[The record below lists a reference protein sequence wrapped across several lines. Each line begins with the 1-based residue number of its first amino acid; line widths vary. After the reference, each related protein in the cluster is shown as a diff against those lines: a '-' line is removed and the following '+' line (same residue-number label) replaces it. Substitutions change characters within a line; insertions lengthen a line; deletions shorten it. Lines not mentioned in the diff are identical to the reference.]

1 LGVKGTTRIKMLF
14 KENLTCEACISA
26 LTLIWMAI
34 KKCVAVRLGVI
45 YDSKA
50 TNRKQ
55 GVLPVIAPLL
65 PAIFLLVAWETYMTP
80 SWSEYTKTPSKT
92 AGSYNFLIEKSPKT
106 VFCKNLKQ
114 DIILTHFVRNRSRRT
129 NIFT

>member
-1 LGVKGTTRIKMLF
+1 MQGLHLSF
-14 KENLTCEACISA
+14 NPNLDGY
-26 LTLIWMAI
+26 

-55 GVLPVIAPLL
+55 GVLPVFAPLL
-65 PAIFLLVAWETYMTP
+65 PAILLWVAWETYMTP
-80 SWSEYTKTPSKT
+80 SRSEYTKTPTKT
-92 AGSYNFLIEKSPKT
+92 GGSSNCLIEKSPRT

-114 DIILTHFVRNRSRRT
+114 DIILTLFVRNRSRKKK
-129 NIFT
+129 IFL